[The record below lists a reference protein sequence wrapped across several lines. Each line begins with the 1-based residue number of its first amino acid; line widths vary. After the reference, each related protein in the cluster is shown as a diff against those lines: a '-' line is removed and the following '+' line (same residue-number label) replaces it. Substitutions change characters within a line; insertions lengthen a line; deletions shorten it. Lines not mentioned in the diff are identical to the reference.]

1 MTVLTNKLQDLFDE
15 LKKFSR
21 LTPDQV
27 SNVVK
32 KIRLTLLESDVVFG
46 VVKKIILNLKYEL
59 EKVTSL
65 DAKHLLESLH
75 RAIIIALGG
84 DAKLDKSKLKIETK
98 QQLKSIFNG
107 DNSRVLLA
115 GLQGTGKTTF
125 VVKLACLIKN
135 HFPEKRLVV
144 GSCDLQRPKA
154 IDQLRFQCEK
164 YDITFLHG
172 KNSTPLDEAKWFRSK
187 INVESS
193 NYFAILDTAGRV
205 DCDVD
210 LINELKN
217 VVEGYA
223 ATESIYVLN
232 STAGQQSLDIANR
245 FKEAT
250 NFKHIALTML
260 DSDAKGGA
268 ALSACSIDATI
279 SFESHGEKVND
290 IQLFNIHSMADRI
303 LGLGDTL
310 NLTRKLKEYIPEK
323 DAQSM
328 KEKIMTAS
336 FTYDDYLKQL
346 NMVEKMGSLSSL
358 LKMVPGFQ
366 KIQLPK
372 KQLSEFRAIISS
384 MTRKERLELDR
395 VNQSR
400 MNRIASG
407 SGVRLKVVKQMIDK
421 FKSMKKMFK
430 DNKMLKQMMGKIS

>member
-21 LTPDQV
+21 LTPEQV
-27 SNVVK
+27 SEAVK

-46 VVKKIILNLKYEL
+46 VVKKIIQNLRAEI
-59 EKVTSL
+59 EKSSSV

-75 RAIIIALGG
+75 RAIIMSLGG
-84 DAKLDKSKLKIETK
+84 NPKLDKSKLNIDTK
-98 QQLKSIFNG
+98 KQLNTIFKE

-125 VVKLACLIKN
+125 VIKLAGLIKN
-135 HFPEKRLVV
+135 HFPEKRLIV

-154 IDQLRFQCEK
+154 IEQLRYQCEK
-164 YDITFLHG
+164 HDVHFIHG
-172 KNSTPLDEAKWFRSK
+172 AHTTPIEEAKWFRAK
-187 INVESS
+187 IEEDST

-205 DCDVD
+205 DCDLE
-210 LINELKN
+210 LIEELKN
-217 VVEGYA
+217 VVKAYDV
-223 ATESIYVLN
+223 TESIYVLN

-245 FKEAT
+245 FKDAT

-290 IQLFNIHSMADRI
+290 IQLFNVHSMADRI

-346 NMVEKMGSLSSL
+346 SMVEKMGSLSSL

-366 KIQLPK
+366 KVQLPK

-384 MTRKERLELDR
+384 MTRKERLEIDPM
-395 VNQSR
+395 NQSR
-400 MNRIASG
+400 MNRISSG